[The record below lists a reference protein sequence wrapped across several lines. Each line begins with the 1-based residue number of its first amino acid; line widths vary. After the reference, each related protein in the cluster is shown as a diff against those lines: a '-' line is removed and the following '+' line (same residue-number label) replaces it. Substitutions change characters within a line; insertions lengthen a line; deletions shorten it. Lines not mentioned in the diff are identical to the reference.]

1 MKTFVIL
8 LASIVALSSCAPR
21 ADYETIDEDVKGLI
35 LSVKKDHRDKHIAL
49 GDTVIIENTILSW
62 SYHSRRK
69 VFSLYK
75 GQALPE
81 STKTMHVSEND
92 TFSTFTF
99 YLLARKIDE

>member
-8 LASIVALSSCAPR
+8 LASIVALSSCATR

-35 LSVKKDHRDKHIAL
+35 LSIKKDHTDEYIAL
-49 GDTVIIENTILSW
+49 GDTVIIENTILSS
-62 SYHSRRK
+62 SYVPRRK

-81 STKTMHVSEND
+81 STTTMHVSEND